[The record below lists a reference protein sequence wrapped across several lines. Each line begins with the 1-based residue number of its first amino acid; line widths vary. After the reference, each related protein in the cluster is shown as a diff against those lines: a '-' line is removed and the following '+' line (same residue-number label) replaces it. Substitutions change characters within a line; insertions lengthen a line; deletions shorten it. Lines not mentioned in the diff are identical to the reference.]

1 MGYFNIPMVLW
12 FVLLVVNFWSKRYLR
27 NHCPLAAN
35 FGTKGCNFYCG
46 GLILHRWIILLGG
59 ILCIFS
65 HVRRWFF
72 FCYRDIF
79 SVIKLRGF
87 LTCRG
92 EVSDYMCSKEVIN
105 WIWNYNII
113 CSESCFVFPSTL
125 VSFRVGGCYS
135 VIADF
140 GLLFMT

>member
-1 MGYFNIPMVLW
+1 MNYPV
-12 FVLLVVNFWSKRYLR
+12 
-27 NHCPLAAN
+27 
-35 FGTKGCNFYCG
+35 G
-46 GLILHRWIILLGG
+46 GDTLY
-59 ILCIFS
+59 IFS
-65 HVRRWFF
+65 RQTLVFS

-113 CSESCFVFPSTL
+113 CSESWFVFPSTL

-140 GLLFMT
+140 GVLFLT